1 MYSGIKLRTE
11 MHTQTHI
18 RARQWTNTYN
28 TIIIDTE
35 IKFTTTQ
42 TTLTYLSV
50 LGHSVL
56 NR

>member
-1 MYSGIKLRTE
+1 MDKYLRDRESSSSIKG
-11 MHTQTHI
+11 
-18 RARQWTNTYN
+18 TNNDN

-35 IKFTTTQ
+35 IKFNTTQ